1 MAFDL
6 FSRDD
11 RTRHLSVYSAVQQTT
26 RKSYYGGTG
35 EGATDEE
42 LENARKAYGRTD
54 GLTVISGA
62 QFLQRFER
70 LLFLPSELT
79 LGVEHSYDHID
90 DVTIGYD
97 MRTNQKVHIL
107 SGVIQNEWKAR
118 KWSFLLGGRFDHHNM
133 VDHVIFSPRINL
145 RYNPTE
151 QINLRLNYAGG
162 FRAPQTFD
170 EDLHIA
176 LVGGERV
183 VTQLDPDL
191 REERSNSLS
200 ASIDLY
206 RSFGSV
212 ETNLLVEGFYT
223 MLEDVFT
230 LEKIGEDA
238 QGNIIKERRN
248 ASGATVAGVGAEAKA
263 GIPGRFELQ
272 LGYTFQRSRYDEPEK
287 WSDDVTPQRRMFRSP
302 DHYGYLTAN
311 VNLTRD
317 FTASVFGNY
326 TGRMLVQHNAGYIE
340 RDTERLTPD
349 FWDMGLRLS
358 YNFRLTKQLRLELNA
373 GVKNLFDSFQ
383 KDLDFGQNKDA
394 AYIYGPA
401 VPRTYFIGVKF
412 AL

>member
-1 MAFDL
+1 MSF
-6 FSRDD
+6 
-11 RTRHLSVYSAVQQTT
+11 
-26 RKSYYGGTG
+26 
-35 EGATDEE
+35 EGFNDVLYQPVT
-42 LENARKAYGRTD
+42 
-54 GLTVISGA
+54 
-62 QFLQRFER
+62 
-70 LLFLPSELT
+70 
-79 LGVEHSYDHID
+79 D
-90 DVTIGYD
+90 DV
-97 MRTNQKVHIL
+97 
-107 SGVIQNEWKAR
+107 A
-118 KWSFLLGGRFDHHNM
+118 
-133 VDHVIFSPRINL
+133 
-145 RYNPTE
+145 
-151 QINLRLNYAGG
+151 
-162 FRAPQTFD
+162 
-170 EDLHIA
+170 
-176 LVGGERV
+176 V
-183 VTQLDPDL
+183 VECDDPDTVDPFQHLHNGHQTRIAAPRQVDL
-191 REERSNSLS
+191 R
-200 ASIDLY
+200 D
-206 RSFGSV
+206 
-212 ETNLLVEGFYT
+212 
-223 MLEDVFT
+223 
-230 LEKIGEDA
+230 
-238 QGNIIKERRN
+238 
-248 ASGATVAGVGAEAKA
+248 VAGDDDLGAEAKA

-401 VPRTYFIGVKF
+401 VPRTYFIGAKF